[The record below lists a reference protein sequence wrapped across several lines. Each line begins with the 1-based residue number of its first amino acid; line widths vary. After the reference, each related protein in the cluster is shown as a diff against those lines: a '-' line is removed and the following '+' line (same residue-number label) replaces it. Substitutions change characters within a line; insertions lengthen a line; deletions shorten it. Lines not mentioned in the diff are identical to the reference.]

1 MRKFVLILAVVACC
15 VSACQNIS
23 CPLDN
28 VVMLKMS
35 MYSGDEKARVLDTLT
50 VTLEGRDSVL
60 VNRIY
65 NFDEVQLPLRQNAS
79 GVVTDTFLLHWSLAT
94 GEEGETPVRVTDTL
108 TVRHGCTVHF
118 ESMDCPSS
126 VFHHLIDATCSRGL
140 ADSVSI
146 NNPAVDYEHY
156 ENLRLYLSPLS
167 E

>member
-79 GVVTDTFLLHWSLAT
+79 GEVTDTFLLHWSLAT
-94 GEEGETPVRVTDTL
+94 GEESETPVRVTDTL

>member
-28 VVMLKMS
+28 LVMLKMS

-79 GVVTDTFLLHWSLAT
+79 GEVTDTFLLHWSLAT

>member
-1 MRKFVLILAVVACC
+1 MAVVACC

-28 VVMLKMS
+28 VVMLKVG
-35 MYSGDEKARVLDTLT
+35 MYSGEEKARVLDTLT

-60 VNRIY
+60 VNRLY
-65 NFDEVQLPLRQNAS
+65 NFDEVQIPLRQSAS
-79 GVVTDTFLLHWSLAT
+79 GEVTDTFLLHWSLAA
-94 GEEGETPVRVTDTL
+94 EDESETSVHVIDTI

-126 VFHHLIDATCSRGL
+126 VFHHVIEANCSRGL
-140 ADSVSI
+140 TDSVSI

-156 ENLRLYLSPLS
+156 ENLRLHLCPLS

>member
-1 MRKFVLILAVVACC
+1 MRKLVLILAVVACC

-35 MYSGDEKARVLDTLT
+35 MYSGNEKARVLDTLT

-79 GVVTDTFLLHWSLAT
+79 GEVTDTFLLHWSLAT

>member
-1 MRKFVLILAVVACC
+1 MSVVACC
-15 VSACQNIS
+15 LSACQNIS

-28 VVMLKMS
+28 VVMLKMG

-50 VTLEGRDSVL
+50 ITLEGRDSVL
-60 VNRIY
+60 VNQLY

-79 GVVTDTFLLHWSLAT
+79 GEVTDTFLLHWSLAI
-94 GEEGETPVRVTDTL
+94 GEESEASVHVTDTL
-108 TVRHGCTVHF
+108 TVRHGCTIHF

-126 VFHHLIDATCSRGL
+126 VFHHVIEANCSRGL